1 LERLLRLLLVLL
13 GIGIGLALF
22 QVGIEW
28 YNLAYKDAGIPAWIP
43 GAGYTGMGILGG
55 LVFLLL
61 SGRILRRFT
70 MLSGEMQRSL
80 DRMPLNQLMSAV
92 IGLILGLILVAIAC
106 VGGLGIGVLDLPVI
120 LIVILCLFWFKKK
133 KWM

>member
-1 LERLLRLLLVLL
+1 MKSKGLERLLRLLLVLL

-61 SGRILRRFT
+61 SAPF
-70 MLSGEMQRSL
+70 SGNTFFLLASLISCGMSSRSWETAWS
-80 DRMPLNQLMSAV
+80 R
-92 IGLILGLILVAIAC
+92 
-106 VGGLGIGVLDLPVI
+106 
-120 LIVILCLFWFKKK
+120 
-133 KWM
+133 